1 MTERP
6 TLEQVDSAIAA
17 LKQADLRAMEL
28 ADVKV
33 ILQPLTLQIRM
44 RSPLLNKGARL
55 FRARQFA
62 SGERPILLA
71 DISFPPPERVRS
83 YQRVNPPGRPVFY
96 CSESFDV
103 SLSEVGA
110 ATGSVVAV
118 SEWQVERQ
126 LHFTDVGFSENC
138 LQTLTGRPAE
148 MPAWA
153 TEPLPHELPPLDK
166 EEDAVNR
173 RVVEFLAEQFCVQ
186 VRSGDEHLYKVS
198 VAISEVL
205 GFDPASTGRF
215 EAVGNDI
222 GTNVGGSGFDGITY
236 PSVSC
241 RAPVQNVALRPHSVD
256 SKLRFLNVGLV
267 RVTHADKSDMKFE
280 EIDFANSATVAREI
294 EWKGRAGVFRTK
306 KPGDTF
312 RLTQTGVDRWSIT
325 DIDGNR
331 VDRE

>member
-1 MTERP
+1 
-6 TLEQVDSAIAA
+6 
-17 LKQADLRAMEL
+17 
-28 ADVKV
+28 
-33 ILQPLTLQIRM
+33 
-44 RSPLLNKGARL
+44 
-55 FRARQFA
+55 
-62 SGERPILLA
+62 
-71 DISFPPPERVRS
+71 
-83 YQRVNPPGRPVFY
+83 
-96 CSESFDV
+96 
-103 SLSEVGA
+103 
-110 ATGSVVAV
+110 
-118 SEWQVERQ
+118 

-280 EIDFANSATVAREI
+280 EIDFANSANVAREI